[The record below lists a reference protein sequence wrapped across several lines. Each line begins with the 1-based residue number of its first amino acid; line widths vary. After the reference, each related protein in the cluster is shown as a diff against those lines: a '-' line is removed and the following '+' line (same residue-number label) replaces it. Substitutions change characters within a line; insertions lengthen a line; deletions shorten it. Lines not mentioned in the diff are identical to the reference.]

1 MLIQKQVSLAQFS
14 TFQVGGLAEYF
25 AEIQTKDD
33 LLEAIL
39 WLEQQ
44 KEKVALTILGG
55 CSNVLI
61 SDSGLK
67 GLVLKMSN
75 KIIKSSYRLLNT
87 LNSIIELSDLE
98 SERIKVNNTDINVS
112 HFVRYLDY
120 SYKSISKEKGLS
132 FEIEIFKEDLIVSS
146 DEKLLEQIFRNL
158 LDNAIKYTENGGI
171 RIVVEE
177 FIDELQSK
185 FCAIKVIDTGIGI
198 PQKNQNVIFDAFR
211 QLSEGVTRRYEGTGL
226 GLTIAQKMVGLLN
239 GKLLVESKEGEGS
252 SFTILLPLPFVAIVP
267 EIEEAKTITD
277 HSIKASGSIPNLLIV
292 EDYLMNVDIMKYF
305 LNDIAK
311 MDHTSNYEETLEAIK
326 KAKYDIILM
335 DINLKDSIG
344 GLELM
349 KEIRKT
355 EAYSKTPI
363 IAITGYTS
371 SVDQDTFLKE
381 GFTGFLAKPFNQ
393 KQLRDIIFKNI
404 H

>member
-1 MLIQKQVSLAQFS
+1 MNSIIGFS
-14 TFQVGGLAEYF
+14 QIMVE
-25 AEIQTKDD
+25 ESED
-33 LLEAIL
+33 E
-39 WLEQQ
+39 
-44 KEKVALTILGG
+44 
-55 CSNVLI
+55 NV
-61 SDSGLK
+61 
-67 GLVLKMSN
+67 VEMSN

-177 FIDELQSK
+177 FIDESQSK

-198 PQKNQNVIFDAFR
+198 PQKNLNVIFDAFR

-305 LNDIAK
+305 LNDIAR
-311 MDHTSNYEETLEAIK
+311 MDHTCNYEETLEAIK

-355 EAYSKTPI
+355 EAYNKTPI

-393 KQLRDIIFKNI
+393 RQLRDIIFKNI